1 MRKAVRGRELTHW
14 EKILNKLIS
23 KERYIVEQTFGT
35 LKRIF
40 KAGESYRGKRK
51 TENQMVFK
59 AISLN
64 LLKTFNKK
72 KHIESLLSFGVA

>member
-40 KAGESYRGKRK
+40 KAGESSYRGKRK

-59 AISLN
+59 AI
-64 LLKTFNKK
+64 LKVN
-72 KHIESLLSFGVA
+72 